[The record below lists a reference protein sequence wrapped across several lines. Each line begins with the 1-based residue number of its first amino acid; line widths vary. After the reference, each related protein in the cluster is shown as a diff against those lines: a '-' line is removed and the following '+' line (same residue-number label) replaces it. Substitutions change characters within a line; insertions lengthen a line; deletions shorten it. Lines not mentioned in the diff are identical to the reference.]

1 MRKERA
7 AEVRCGPLNRPGP
20 PGLFLTSSFLFRPFA
35 GGAVPAK
42 LGRVLPRP
50 RRPRNTERIRG
61 GEDPGPSEGGS
72 GES

>member
-7 AEVRCGPLNRPGP
+7 AEVQPHAA
-20 PGLFLTSSFLFRPFA
+20 TSSFLFRPFA

-50 RRPRNTERIRG
+50 RRPQNTERIRG